1 MPTMVHYP
9 RLNVPNGAGGVRALP
24 GGGVVAG
31 DRTPELARAE
41 VVLRAW
47 RLKAAD
53 ALLVLIALAAA
64 GSAAA
69 WVLNHDLPGSSSHR
83 VPTASFY
90 VLVMAM
96 AAAIRGHHHEARV
109 WLMLSVLYLSSLQGL
124 LMYDGAMAR
133 VWLLIAPIV
142 ALLLVGPRSGR
153 VAAAISVVLILLHTA
168 GVLTGV
174 TDRLRV
180 PGFDS
185 TLHAVVVYVAIMWL
199 GALLPLLMLVERF
212 HLWHAG
218 TLATALGTA
227 DRLED
232 EAAQRRVADALLA
245 KGEAERERLEQEIAR
260 VGDDE
265 RRRLG
270 HDLHDGVSQQL
281 TGALLR
287 CTALEERLTAEGSE
301 VAADARALG
310 ALLESTMDEVQE
322 VARSLSPVEME
333 PDALGPALGALS
345 RRAGANF
352 SLPCEYR
359 QEGDV
364 RLPDREQTLHL
375 YRIAQEA
382 LNNAGKHAR
391 ASRIGVTLMGADGHV
406 LLTVEDDG
414 SGMPAPAPPRPGG
427 LGLRIMAFRAQKIGG
442 TLTIDH
448 PPQGGTR
455 VLCEVPR
462 GGTGVR

>member
-1 MPTMVHYP
+1 MGGDPTP
-9 RLNVPNGAGGVRALP
+9 DLAGAG
-24 GGGVVAG
+24 VA
-31 DRTPELARAE
+31 
-41 VVLRAW
+41 LRAW
-47 RLKAAD
+47 RLKATD

-69 WVLNHDLPGSSSHR
+69 WVLNPDLPGSSSHR
-83 VPTASFY
+83 LPTALFY
-90 VLVMAM
+90 VLVVTA

-109 WLMLSVLYLSSLQGL
+109 WFILSVLYLSALQGL

-133 VWLLIAPIV
+133 VWLLVAPIT

-153 VAAAISVVLILLHTA
+153 VAAVISVVLILLHTVG
-168 GVLTGV
+168 GVTGV

-185 TLHAVVVYVAIMWL
+185 TRHAIVIYLAVMWL
-199 GALLPLLMLVERF
+199 GTLLPLLILLERF
-212 HLWHAG
+212 HLWHTR
-218 TLATALGTA
+218 TLATALGTTS
-227 DRLED
+227 RLE
-232 EAAQRRVADALLA
+232 EAAAQRRVADGLLA
-245 KGEAERERLEQEIAR
+245 KGAAERERLEREIAR
-260 VGDDE
+260 VADDE

-287 CTALEERLTAEGSE
+287 CAALEERLTAEGSG
-301 VAADARALG
+301 VAADARALS

-322 VARSLSPVEME
+322 VARSLSPVEMD

-345 RRAGANF
+345 RRVAG
-352 SLPCEYR
+352 SLGLPCEYR

-364 RLPDREQTLHL
+364 RLPDREHTLHL

-382 LNNAGKHAR
+382 VTNAGKHAR
-391 ASRIGVTLMGADGHV
+391 AGRIGVTLTGADGHV

-414 SGMPAPAPPRPGG
+414 VGMPAPAPPGPGG

-462 GGTGVR
+462 GGTGVP